1 MMTFTDTMC
10 LEFFNNNYDEIEEL
24 GGPTALSGEQQRMYM
39 RGEEIF
45 TDLVQSVRA
54 M

>member
-24 GGPTALSGEQQRMYM
+24 GGPAVLTKQQQRMYM

-45 TDLVQSVRA
+45 TDLVQSVRT